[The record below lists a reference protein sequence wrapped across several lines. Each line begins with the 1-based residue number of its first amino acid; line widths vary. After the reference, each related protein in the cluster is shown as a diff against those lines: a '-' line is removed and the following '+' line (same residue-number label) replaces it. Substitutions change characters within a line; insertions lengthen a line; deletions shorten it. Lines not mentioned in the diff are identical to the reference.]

1 MPEIIAV
8 TATHGPARGGIKVD
22 KPKTIKNIANS
33 IIPKDISNT
42 SRYALL

>member
-8 TATHGPARGGIKVD
+8 TATHGPASAGINVD
-22 KPKTIKNIANS
+22 KPKTIKNIANR